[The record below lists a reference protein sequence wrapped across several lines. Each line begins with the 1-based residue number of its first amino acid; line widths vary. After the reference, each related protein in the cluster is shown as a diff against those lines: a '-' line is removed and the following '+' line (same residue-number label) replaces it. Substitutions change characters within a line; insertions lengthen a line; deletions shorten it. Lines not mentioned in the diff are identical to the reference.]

1 MTQAAPVEQGS
12 FGLQHVAMIAV
23 FGAIV
28 GAAIEYNASQ
38 QRGSSRSSTAVAEA
52 DIESA
57 AIAAQLA
64 TLAVQGQ
71 SMETREIEFAPIA
84 PTKRSGA
91 VQMFSEGDIGVL
103 PPLGVYD
110 PLGLIETRDMRRYTR
125 FSASQHEG
133 QL

>member
-1 MTQAAPVEQGS
+1 
-12 FGLQHVAMIAV
+12 MIAV

-28 GAAIEYNASQ
+28 GAAVGYNASQ
-38 QRGSSRSSTAVAEA
+38 HRGSSRSSTAVAEA

-125 FSASQHEG
+125 FSASQHKG

>member
-1 MTQAAPVEQGS
+1 
-12 FGLQHVAMIAV
+12 MIAV

-28 GAAIEYNASQ
+28 GAAVGYNASQ
-38 QRGSSRSSTAVAEA
+38 HRGSSTAVAEA

-64 TLAVQGQ
+64 TLA
-71 SMETREIEFAPIA
+71 EIEFAPTA
-84 PTKRSGA
+84 PTKRSGR

-110 PLGLIETRDMRRYTR
+110 PLGLIETRDMRRY
-125 FSASQHEG
+125 ASFRQ
-133 QL
+133 